1 MKGLDRK
8 KTPLDKK
15 KAQEIFNNIDKTETV
30 FVDINHKFQATRMTF
45 SPW

>member
-1 MKGLDRK
+1 MKGLDGK

-30 FVDINHKFQATRMTF
+30 FVDMKSKFRATRITF
-45 SPW
+45 GPW